1 MSLLERIAP
10 IVVRAGE
17 ILTEKMESGFSISK
31 KGQIDLVTDADRA
44 VEQFLINELQSA
56 FPAASFCAEERGWL
70 ENNASDAVWFIDP
83 LDGTTNFA
91 HGFPYFSISVALA
104 KKGETIAGVVYNPVS
119 KELFTAEKGSGAAL
133 NGRPIAVSRIADL
146 QDSLLVTG
154 FPYDIKTSAA
164 DNMAQ
169 FARVSKACQGVR
181 RTGSAALDLCSV
193 ACGRLEGYWEQ
204 QLNAW
209 DISAGALIVQ
219 EAGGTVTDY
228 HGNALTHKSQSV
240 LATNGLIHQQLL
252 AVLKGQSNSD

>member
-104 KKGETIAGVVYNPVS
+104 KGETIAGVVYNPVS
-119 KELFTAEKGSGAAL
+119 RSCLQRKRSGAAL

-154 FPYDIKTSAA
+154 FRRYQNECCRQHGP
-164 DNMAQ
+164 
-169 FARVSKACQGVR
+169 VR
-181 RTGSAALDLCSV
+181 PGIQSLPRRPPPGSAALDLCSV
-193 ACGRLEGYWEQ
+193 ACGRLEGY
-204 QLNAW
+204 
-209 DISAGALIVQ
+209 
-219 EAGGTVTDY
+219 
-228 HGNALTHKSQSV
+228 
-240 LATNGLIHQQLL
+240 
-252 AVLKGQSNSD
+252 

>member
-1 MSLLERIAP
+1 M
-10 IVVRAGE
+10 
-17 ILTEKMESGFSISK
+17 
-31 KGQIDLVTDADRA
+31 
-44 VEQFLINELQSA
+44 
-56 FPAASFCAEERGWL
+56 
-70 ENNASDAVWFIDP
+70 
-83 LDGTTNFA
+83 
-91 HGFPYFSISVALA
+91 
-104 KKGETIAGVVYNPVS
+104 VYNPVS

-228 HGNALTHKSQSV
+228 HGNALTLTQVPSV

-252 AVLKGQSNSD
+252 AVLKGRAMLTNGHGGVFLENQRRVSQPGAG